1 MTNSSPTVLV
11 LGAGINGCAIAR
23 ELTLNDV
30 NVWVVDTADIA
41 SGATSG
47 SSRLIH
53 GGLRYLEYREFDLV
67 KESLGERTRLLRL
80 APQFVRPL
88 RLWIPAANRFGG
100 WFPAIG
106 KFLRLDWWPQ
116 SQEPRGSALV
126 RSGLMFYD
134 AYAQD
139 ETLPGY
145 QCGSIQMDGSPAF
158 DAERYRRACAYY
170 DGQVEFPERLLLSML
185 KDAGDVAHR
194 RGLEFRVLTH
204 HAARRAGDLV
214 TISPVSAQSPGEIV
228 AGETFELRPDLIV
241 NATGAWVDEALEKLQ
256 VPSDRLMGGTKGS
269 HLFTFSRR
277 LKEQLKG
284 EQGVYAEASDG
295 RPIFIT
301 PLGETVLIGTTDVK
315 FSGPPESAHA
325 TDEEIRYLIDS
336 TNEILPGAKL
346 SRGDIAFHY
355 SAVRPLPYVD
365 AKSTAA
371 ITRRHSFVEHAA
383 ASLPVISIVG
393 GKLTTMRSLAE
404 QATADVLQHLGRQ
417 VTGHTR
423 ERPFPGAEHYPRNP
437 RDLAAEQRSIAR
449 RTGFSLPS
457 VTCCWTLYGT
467 DCEPILAAAT
477 TRQMIADTD
486 LPVEVV
492 RWMINREQAANLADL
507 VERRAML
514 LYQERLTR
522 GCLEHLARVLVD
534 AGRLQTHAM
543 NAAVDAEC
551 ARLLARYGRV
561 VT

>member
-1 MTNSSPTVLV
+1 MTNRSPTVLV

-23 ELTLNDV
+23 ELVLNDV
-30 NVWVVDTADIA
+30 NVWLVDSADIA

-145 QCGSIQMDGSPAF
+145 QCGRVDMEGAPSF
-158 DAERYRRACAYY
+158 DRERYRRACAYY

-185 KDAGDVAHR
+185 ADAEEVSKR
-194 RGLEFRVLTH
+194 RGLEFRLLTH
-204 HAARRAGDLV
+204 HQARRTEKV
-214 TISPVSAQSPGEIV
+214 VSITPTAAESPGEIL
-228 AGETFELRPDLIV
+228 GEQVYELQPDLIV
-241 NATGAWVDEALEKLQ
+241 NATGAWVDEALARLQ
-256 VPSDRLMGGTKGS
+256 VPAERLMGGTKGS
-269 HLFTFSRR
+269 HLFTFSPR
-277 LKEQLKG
+277 LKQQLQG
-284 EQGVYAEASDG
+284 VQGVYAEASDG

-315 FSGPPESAHA
+315 FEGPPESARA
-325 TDEEIRYLIDS
+325 TDAEIQYLLDS
-336 TNEILPGAKL
+336 TNEILPGARL
-346 SRGDIAFHY
+346 ERSDIAFHY

-365 AKSTAA
+365 AKSNAA

-383 ASLPVISIVG
+383 AGVPVISIVG

-404 QATADVLQHLGRQ
+404 QATADVLQHLGRP
-417 VTGHTR
+417 VTAHSR
-423 ERPFPGAEHYPRNP
+423 QRLFPGADHFPANA
-437 RDLAAEQRSIAR
+437 RDLAADQRAIAR
-449 RTGFSLPS
+449 RTGFSPAS
-457 VTCCWTLYGT
+457 VAYCWMLYGT
-467 DCEPILAAAT
+467 ACESILAAAG
-477 TRQMIADTD
+477 TRELIAGTD

-492 RWMINREQAANLADL
+492 RWMIERERAATLADL

-514 LYQERLTR
+514 LYQERLER
-522 GCLEHLARVLVD
+522 RCLEHLARVLVD
-534 AGRLQTHAM
+534 TGRLQPQAVS
-543 NAAVDAEC
+543 AAVEAEC
-551 ARLLARYGRV
+551 ARLLERYGRAV
-561 VT
+561 N